1 MMKIIEK
8 IVEPEKIKTGS
19 IFKLKIK
26 VINFLSYKEVK
37 TENYQYY
44 TQLRYIDLRGE

>member
-1 MMKIIEK
+1 MKIIEK
-8 IVEPEKIKTGS
+8 IVEPEKVKIGS

-26 VINFLSYKEVK
+26 VIKFLSYKELK

-44 TQLRYIDLRGE
+44 TQFRYIGLKGA